1 MKKYVFEA
9 TKKQCEKPTELK
21 QYFVRCAAVTVYAE
35 NEDEAKKLAEDK
47 LRREY
52 LGTGTIPVSYTHLVQ
67 RTACGVTLT
76 QSLSCVK
83 GGGKTQVLPE
93 GLSFF
98 KQKFSIFFLAC
109 NCRRWLQNGS
119 ILMY

>member
-9 TKKQCEKPTELK
+9 TKKQWEKPTELK

-52 LGTGTIPVSYTHLVQ
+52 LGTGTILGEVRFV
-67 RTACGVTLT
+67 RCDE
-76 QSLSCVK
+76 
-83 GGGKTQVLPE
+83 LPADWNYGYGDE
-93 GLSFF
+93 MCIRDRHIISMY
-98 KQKFSIFFLAC
+98 
-109 NCRRWLQNGS
+109 
-119 ILMY
+119 LMPRNT